1 MTTITS
7 TSTATLSDRQHPTIS
22 NLANRIQAAWSKY
35 LDLEPYVMPE
45 DLGYVEGVLEG
56 EKLVIK
62 NQCYQTRTFR
72 KLHLELAQI
81 GSSLDILHCVMF
93 PRPEFALPIF
103 GADLVAG
110 RGKLAMAI
118 ADLSPV
124 RDQQQLPDP
133 YQQHLESQPRY
144 DFRHQRHFPEW
155 ADIFSDFCLFVRPDG
170 EREETAFVDTV
181 DNYLAFHCQQ
191 VQDAEPVDGDRR
203 KAIMVAHQHY
213 CAQQLRNDK
222 TRRVLEKAFG
232 EPWAERYMTTVLFD
246 VPLGVPVGKGK
257 MP

>member
-1 MTTITS
+1 MTS
-7 TSTATLSDRQHPTIS
+7 TSTVTLSDRQHPTIS
-22 NLANRIQAAWSKY
+22 TLANRIQAAWSNY
-35 LDLEPYVMPE
+35 LDLQPYAMPE

-56 EKLVIK
+56 EKLVIN

-81 GSSLDILHCVMF
+81 GNSLDILHCVMF
-93 PRPEFALPIF
+93 PRPEFDLPIF

-110 RGKLAMAI
+110 RGQLAMAI

-124 RDQQQLPDP
+124 RDNQQLPGE
-133 YQQHLESQPRY
+133 YQQHLEELPSF
-144 DFRHQRHFPEW
+144 DFRHCRHFPEW

-170 EREETAFVDTV
+170 EQEETAFVDTI
-181 DNYLAFHCQQ
+181 DRYLAFHCQQ
-191 VQDAEPVDGDRR
+191 AKAAQPVDSDRR

-232 EPWAERYMTTVLFD
+232 DAWAERYMTTVLFD
-246 VPLGVPVGKGK
+246 VPLGVPMGKAK

>member
-7 TSTATLSDRQHPTIS
+7 TPSTSLRDRQHPTIAT
-22 NLANRIQAAWSKY
+22 LARRIEYAWSTY
-35 LDLEPYVMPE
+35 LDLEPYEMPD

-56 EKLVIK
+56 EKLIIA

-81 GSSLDILHCVMF
+81 GKSLDILHCVMF
-93 PRPEFALPIF
+93 PRPEFDLPIF

-110 RGKLAMAI
+110 RGQLAMAI

-124 RDQQQLPDP
+124 QANQQLPTTYKEQLDA
-133 YQQHLESQPRY
+133 LPRF
-144 DFRHQRHFPEW
+144 DFRTKRHFPEW
-155 ADIFSDFCLFVRPDG
+155 ADIFSEFCLFVRPEGDQ
-170 EREETAFVDTV
+170 EEEAFVNTV
-181 DNYLAFHCQQ
+181 ENYLAFHCQEAQ
-191 VQDAEPVDGDRR
+191 QARAVTKERR
-203 KAIMVAHQHY
+203 AKIMQAHQHY

-232 EPWAERYMTTVLFD
+232 DAWAERYMTTVLFD
-246 VPLGVPVGKGK
+246 VPLGIPVGTGNTA
-257 MP
+257 

>member
-35 LDLEPYVMPE
+35 
-45 DLGYVEGVLEG
+45 LGYVEGVLEG

-93 PRPEFALPIF
+93 PRPEFDLPIF

-110 RGKLAMAI
+110 RGKLAMECHKGEELLLGELGYI
-118 ADLSPV
+118 
-124 RDQQQLPDP
+124 
-133 YQQHLESQPRY
+133 PR
-144 DFRHQRHFPEW
+144 
-155 ADIFSDFCLFVRPDG
+155 
-170 EREETAFVDTV
+170 T
-181 DNYLAFHCQQ
+181 
-191 VQDAEPVDGDRR
+191 
-203 KAIMVAHQHY
+203 
-213 CAQQLRNDK
+213 
-222 TRRVLEKAFG
+222 
-232 EPWAERYMTTVLFD
+232 
-246 VPLGVPVGKGK
+246 
-257 MP
+257 